1 MKLEDRLHW
10 MKLEDCFWMFPY
22 EENMEI
28 LKNMVN
34 SNPRDVKF
42 EDGLVTTYKGTK
54 LDPYERTNAYIKR
67 KDFIPQLLG
76 NVGILPMP
84 AWRLEEL
91 ETFYS
96 KKSSSWLE
104 LKALEVFGER
114 VNIYDNCLEYPD

>member
-1 MKLEDRLHW
+1 

-54 LDPYERTNAYIKR
+54 LDPYKRTNAYVNR
-67 KDFIPQLLG
+67 KDLIPQLLE

-84 AWRLEEL
+84 EWRIQYLEA
-91 ETFYS
+91 FYDQIS
-96 KKSSSWLE
+96 NSWLE

-114 VNIYDNCLEYPD
+114 VNVVDDEELETRRNFT

>member
-1 MKLEDRLHW
+1 

-34 SNPRDVKF
+34 SNPRGVKF

-54 LDPYERTNAYIKR
+54 LDPYKHTNAYVNR
-67 KDFIPQLLG
+67 EDLIPQLLK

-84 AWRLEEL
+84 EWRIQYL
-91 ETFYS
+91 ETFYNQIS
-96 KKSSSWLE
+96 NSWLE

-114 VNIYDNCLEYPD
+114 VNVVDDRELETKIRRNFA